1 MEKHGLCQSEVP
13 YIARKKRKTTIYR
26 CHLKRYAQKKKVC
39 KSVGTVVGLWR
50 IFDDVSKK
58 RFAISAQ
65 NTNSTWCYVHIFPCA
80 WGKVGEEW
88 DNFPSK
94 TLQPSIVRRRDQR
107 PNGRS
112 QPFSIYSTGMK
123 REHGMHAPTSRTG
136 QKNASDRREMS
147 GHRPGRLTVH
157 LP

>member
-1 MEKHGLCQSEVP
+1 MEKHGLCQSEIP
-13 YIARKKRKTTIYR
+13 YIDRDERKTTIYR
-26 CHLKRYAQKKKVC
+26 CHSKRYAQKKKVC

-58 RFAISAQ
+58 RFAMSAQ
-65 NTNSTWCYVHIFPCA
+65 NTNLNWCYAHISPCA

-94 TLQPSIVRRRDQR
+94 TLQPSIVRRGDWQL
-107 PNGRS
+107 NGRS

-123 REHGMHAPTSRTG
+123 RERGMHAPASRAG

-147 GHRPGRLTVH
+147 GYRPSRPTVRL
-157 LP
+157 P